1 MPAWDNDPIVQSA
14 GGDNA
19 SADVPFQPS
28 MGQRNSLAP
37 KTARVLTV
45 VPPKP
50 RASEPIQYRAP
61 TDDEK
66 AQYPGVQQVG
76 SNGKLVMGRAN
87 SGADATPQS
96 IDDLTDNYLATGNVP
111 ATGMGGL
118 DFKTKI
124 FNNASERLT
133 ALGLTGADASAEQAK
148 YKANATALSDN
159 VKRRTQIAGFEG
171 TAQDSLNLA
180 QQWAH
185 KALPNTGF
193 VTTNNLENWYK
204 TETNDPAMKSLKD
217 ATTTVTSEYAKIM
230 SGATNGSITS
240 DQARNRAD
248 EMLSSA
254 DSPQAYAAAVK
265 ILQQEMKFRIDNLDR
280 QTQGL
285 SDNMHKGIGSMA
297 AVGDY
302 RAFTKAW
309 KDKNGDN
316 DEQAGAAQKAWLN
329 YKRTGD
335 TSVPWRQAFPDL
347 KPTATAAPASGPGG
361 SGSPRMRRYNP
372 NTQSLEDVN

>member
-1 MPAWDNDPIVQSA
+1 MAAWDDAPIVQP
-14 GGDNA
+14 
-19 SADVPFQPS
+19 ADQSVQANVPFQPVS
-28 MGQRNSLAP
+28 GP
-37 KTARVLTV
+37 KNALMPGTMKVLTT
-45 VPPKP
+45 VPAKP
-50 RASEPIQYRAP
+50 RASGPITYRAA

-76 SNGKLVMGRAN
+76 SNGKLVMGKAN
-87 SGADATPQS
+87 TGADATPES
-96 IDDLTDNYLATGNVP
+96 IDTLTDKYLATGEVP

-124 FNNASERLT
+124 FNNASDRLT

-148 YKANATALSDN
+148 YKANAGALNDN
-159 VKRRTQIAGFEG
+159 VKRRTQIAGYEG

-180 QQWAH
+180 QQWAK

-193 VTTNNLENWYK
+193 VTLNKAENWYK
-204 TETNDPAMKSLKD
+204 SETSDPDMKSLKD
-217 ATTTVTSEYAKIM
+217 ATQTVTQEYAKIM

-240 DQARNRAD
+240 DQARTRAD
-248 EMLSSA
+248 EMLSAA

-285 SDNMHKGIGSMA
+285 SDQMHKGIGSMA

-309 KDKNGDN
+309 SDKNQGDTTGAQ
-316 DEQAGAAQKAWLN
+316 QAWMD
-329 YKRTGD
+329 YKRKGD
-335 TSVPWRQAFPDL
+335 TSVPWRQAFPNL
-347 KPTATAAPASGPGG
+347 KPATVAAPATSAGG
-361 SGSPRMRRYNP
+361 LGKPRMRRFNP
-372 NTQSLEDVN
+372 DTQSLEDVN